1 MLTSNPTTKEQLIY
15 YMITHISL
23 GTYDKKFLDN
33 IVNLNVT
40 AGKPVTSNQANLLNK
55 IIARYHRQL
64 AKTKLDSQLL
74 IKLPWTIEPIE
85 SIKQFTE
92 VHITFNDDKILLSSP
107 YKKELVKKLRQLD
120 YGQWDSDNRF
130 WIYPFSEY
138 TLKNLIKCIS
148 EYFTKLNYC
157 ETINELL
164 SQVRTYDHISCYW
177 NPTLVSKNDNLYIA
191 ASNPHLEN
199 ALKTTTLT
207 TELSVLAKLVSL
219 GVTID
224 KDILTNLYDTLG
236 ADNEAI
242 NIISF
247 AVNRDTSFEISE
259 TVKLVEYLNMVKC
272 DFVLVT
278 PTYGLLRDYTDKICT
293 ELKNKNIPHKIAK
306 AANQMFNFD
315 TEVFRKYNFPV
326 VINAGFL
333 SERDISNKASKIIN
347 IVNSQP
353 VELYK

>member
-1 MLTSNPTTKEQLIY
+1 MLTRNPTTKEQLIY
-15 YMITHISL
+15 YMMTHISL

-33 IVNLNVT
+33 IIHLNLMT
-40 AGKPVTSNQANLLNK
+40 SKPVTSNQSNLLDK
-55 IIARYHRQL
+55 ITVRYHRQL

-85 SIKQFTE
+85 STKQFTE
-92 VHITFNDDKILLSSP
+92 VHITFNDNKILLSSP
-107 YKKELVKKLRQLD
+107 YKKELVKKLRQLE

-148 EYFTKLNYC
+148 EYFTKINYC
-157 ETINELL
+157 ETISELL
-164 SQVRTYDHISCYW
+164 VQVNAYNHTSCYW
-177 NPTLVSKNDNLYIA
+177 NPTLVYKNNNFYIA
-191 ASNPHLEN
+191 ASNPHLEK
-199 ALKTTTLT
+199 ALKPITLT
-207 TELSVLAKLVSL
+207 MDLPVLAKLVSL
-219 GVTID
+219 GIDIDNDIVT
-224 KDILTNLYDTLG
+224 KLYDTLG
-236 ADNEAI
+236 EDNEAI

-247 AVNRDTSFEISE
+247 VVNRDTSFEISE
-259 TVKLVEYLNMVKC
+259 TIKLVEYLKMIHC

-278 PTYGLLRDYTDKICT
+278 PTYGLLKDYTDKICT

-306 AANQMFNFD
+306 AANQMFDFD
-315 TEVFRKYNFPV
+315 TEVFKKYNFPT

-333 SERDISNKASKIIN
+333 SERDVSNKASKIIN

-353 VELYK
+353 VVLYK